1 MLLHTDHPRICMECR
16 CHYCREGCTQYIE
29 TRDSA
34 YTAYGMY
41 VLAFACRIGLIEPTK
56 ELAEYYQYCTTCGLC
71 KYRCTVSLLGT
82 FYRKILDIP
91 RHVSE
96 IRAYFIER
104 GLAPTQ
110 AARLLE
116 NLRKYNNPQGVSRPL
131 ISDINSGSNSP
142 NSKVKDALQEK
153 TEILFYMGDSAYDQ
167 RNSKALESAINILK
181 NAGVNFGIL
190 KNEPNSGDLAL
201 RLGELGLF
209 EMFKEKNLEILE
221 RFDRVITFSPHDF
234 HTFKND
240 YGLDNIIHIS
250 VFLKELID
258 DGKIKLRRINE
269 RVIYK
274 DPCYLGRHNGIF
286 DEPRDVVSSVM
297 ELEEFYANR
306 YMAICCGGGSG
317 HAWMDLEKRDRVSKL
332 LAKEVGEKGVD
343 TVITACPICTTML
356 EGENLKTLNIVEVVE
371 KGMEV

>member
-1 MLLHTDHPRICMECR
+1 MECR

-29 TRDSA
+29 TRDSV

-41 VLAFACRIGLIEPTK
+41 VLAFACRIGLVEPTK

-91 RHVSE
+91 KHVAE

-110 AARLLE
+110 TARLLE
-116 NLRKYNNPQGVSRPL
+116 NLKKYNNPQGVSKPL
-131 ISDINSGSNSP
+131 ISNKN
-142 NSKVKDALQEK
+142 VKDALKEK
-153 TEILFYMGDSAYDQ
+153 TEILFYMGDSIYDQ

-181 NAGVNFGIL
+181 NVEIDFGIL
-190 KNEPNSGDLAL
+190 KDEPNSGDLAL

-209 EMFKEKNLEILE
+209 EMLKEKNLEILE
-221 RFDRVITFSPHDF
+221 RFENVIVFSPHDF

-240 YGLDNIIHIS
+240 YGLNNITHIS
-250 VFLKELID
+250 VFLKELMD
-258 DGKIKLRRINE
+258 EGKIKLRKINE
-269 RVIYK
+269 RAIYK

-286 DEPRDVVSSVM
+286 DEPRDVISSTM

-306 YMAICCGGGSG
+306 YMAMCCGGGSG
-317 HAWMDLEKRDRVSKL
+317 HAWMDLEKKDRISKL
-332 LAKEVGEKGVD
+332 LAREVREKEVDV
-343 TVITACPICTTML
+343 VITACPVCTTML

-371 KGMEV
+371 RNMEV